1 MRTMLAVAVACLCLA
16 VAPSAQGYDLTG
28 TWIGKYS
35 CKGFDGAKFSSGSK
49 SSTFKITQSGNQIA
63 VDLDNGEYRY
73 NGGAIPDTAKP
84 EKGEAVFLECANDSV
99 PFTGGDSE
107 IIRVAVKTKP
117 GDVKATLKGTSIFED
132 TLFGVG
138 TCKYT
143 FKRVDTAAPTILGCT
158 I

>member
-1 MRTMLAVAVACLCLA
+1 MKTMFAVFVACLALA
-16 VAPSAQGYDLTG
+16 LAPLAQAYDLTG

-49 SSTFKITQSGNQIA
+49 SSTFLITQQGNAIA

-84 EKGEAVFLECANDSV
+84 EKGEAVFLECSNDSV
-99 PFTGGDSE
+99 PFSGGESE
-107 IIRVAVKTKP
+107 IIRVAVKTKA
-117 GDVKATLKGTSIFED
+117 GVVKATLKGLSIFED
-132 TLFGVG
+132 DMFGVG

-143 FKRVDTAAPTILGCT
+143 FKRVDTANPNVPGCP